1 MAVSEP
7 VTLVTCSGLSNT
19 GKLTGRAGM
28 VILQRYPETV
38 EISLPASRPPASLE
52 EAARS
57 AGRVL
62 ALDGCEDTCA
72 LKKLREIGVEPDLH
86 VVATECGIVKNGM
99 AEPRFDEIERLAGAV
114 LEVLRSGS
122 NPGAHQSS
130 GP

>member
-19 GKLTGRAGM
+19 GKLTARAGM
-28 VILQRYPETV
+28 VILQRSPESV
-38 EISLPASRPPASLE
+38 EACIPASRPPASLE

-86 VVATECGIVKNGM
+86 VVATGCGIVKNGM
-99 AEPRFDEIERLAGAV
+99 AEPRFDEIERLVGAV
-114 LEVLRSGS
+114 IEAIRGRSE
-122 NPGAHQSS
+122 
-130 GP
+130 